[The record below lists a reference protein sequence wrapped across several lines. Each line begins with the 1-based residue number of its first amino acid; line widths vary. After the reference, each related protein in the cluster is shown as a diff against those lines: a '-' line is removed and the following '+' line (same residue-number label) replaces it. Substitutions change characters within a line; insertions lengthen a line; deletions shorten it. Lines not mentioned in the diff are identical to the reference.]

1 MVDYTKIYHGTP
13 YLDEIIK
20 SGGFTSNKSFWSP
33 DRSTAEQYAKHNKFF
48 RGTPWGKITGNIIE
62 GSIPSSQANALTRR
76 GLTGTRELAL
86 SGDEASKLYRSGIA
100 NVKGVPSWMRTF
112 GRYIPKLLKR
122 APGIGFASDALFGT
136 TYTADTARDINN
148 LLGVNTS
155 PNVNQG
161 GGGQGRGSSTG
172 PGQTRKP
179 VGMGSA
185 PRGPDLRNRANG
197 GIISLWQR

>member
-33 DRSTAEQYAKHNKFF
+33 DRSTAEQYAKHNKFL

-62 GSIPSSQANALTRR
+62 GSIPSSQANALIRR

-122 APGIGFASDALFGT
+122 APGIGFVSDALFGT

-155 PNVNQG
+155 SNVNQNNVNQG
-161 GGGQGRGSSTG
+161 GGNQG
-172 PGQTRKP
+172 
-179 VGMGSA
+179 
-185 PRGPDLRNRANG
+185 G
-197 GIISLWQR
+197 GYA